1 MSYDA
6 YTYYQTHSAMT
17 ESVYPYTAVDG
28 TCQYDEAK
36 SSGVRTQEP
45 GHITVPYDDVNQMK
59 EALSK

>member
-1 MSYDA
+1 
-6 YTYYQTHSAMT
+6 MT